1 MRLSHAVLQIR
12 LARAIVRAER
22 LRGGATPEMIQRATE
37 VVERGAIAIE
47 AQADEELLRLLSSAR
62 EELSMPPD

>member
-1 MRLSHAVLQIR
+1 
-12 LARAIVRAER
+12 
-22 LRGGATPEMIQRATE
+22 MIQRAAE

-62 EELSMPPD
+62 EELSRPPD